1 MSVEQNYPGIEKTKS
16 YWECQEMKIGSEMRR
31 RKAGIPQKA
40 YYQFSVYYFNS
51 LDGRVRSR

>member
-40 YYQFSVYYFNS
+40 YYKFSV
-51 LDGRVRSR
+51 